1 MPVPYQIYS
10 NFLFAKAGGQGVP
23 LSGTFE
29 LTARC
34 NLDCRMCYIHKRS
47 NDAAALRRERSA
59 DEWLALARDCQKAGT
74 LLLLALGGGTTE
86 ALYLSSGLGWGVGAA
101 VYALSSFLCGC
112 REWWNARA

>member
-1 MPVPYQIYS
+1 MWYIYNIKSEIHHIKGVHLDGYQTMVRADRPAVPVGVGQI
-10 NFLFAKAGGQGVP
+10 L
-23 LSGTFE
+23 
-29 LTARC
+29 
-34 NLDCRMCYIHKRS
+34 
-47 NDAAALRRERSA
+47 RSA
-59 DEWLALARDCQKAGT
+59 ARGFFAGMGVTAAGT